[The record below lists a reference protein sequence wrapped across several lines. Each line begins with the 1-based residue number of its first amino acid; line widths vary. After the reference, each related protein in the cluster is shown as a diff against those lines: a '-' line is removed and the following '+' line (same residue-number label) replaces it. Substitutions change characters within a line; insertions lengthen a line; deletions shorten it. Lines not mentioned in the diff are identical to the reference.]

1 MRLKIGFGVLLLVG
15 CWLLLASRRSYS
27 PGPLMKGHSVN
38 GHQAMGHQAFASNCA
53 NCHQPWGPVEI
64 STLGCIDCHGD
75 ITANPHFEQHL
86 IPSSQHDYSVL
97 DKNEAAEYWRLS
109 ASKVPAEKALRL
121 AMWPRVIEPMP
132 LTIGK
137 QSQEV
142 LTCLSCHTDHVR
154 SPGLVGGRE
163 NCTSCHDHPSID
175 GVTKHAQVEWRASTS
190 KFPRGFVHSKELADL
205 QKRDPLIQRLPCK
218 GCHHLDASPDAE
230 NFVLIR
236 EANAASPP
244 AEPDEYAKL
253 WDAHPPPGGGNQR
266 PMFSS
271 FQHINAVFKHSQAH
285 HTYDCA
291 VCHNSVE
298 KSVKPADDPV
308 RQVAVCFSCHAKSLS
323 AAQTVTVA
331 DTAQVSHLT
340 IAAVAYADAQIGAPK
355 KATQEKAKFK
365 TCTECHDF
373 HVHGT
378 RPVHDF
384 THKPRTARTQP
395 IPLRGGWLPEKAL
408 AALGGI
414 FGILLFVGWMTKPEH
429 EHLQPSRGALVPA
442 RNSNY
447 ETNVPGLFIAGEATG
462 IPAIN
467 DAMRSGRE
475 AAMAIAEARKSAAE
489 AESPGVKAADPKAA
503 GSPDAASA
511 GPPSPYDVIVVG
523 CGPAGMGAAT
533 YLRKNSSLNYLVL
546 EKLSV
551 ASTIQAYPRDK
562 VVHATPLQI
571 DDYDDKLFL
580 EGDDAKE
587 KLVEHWKKIVEVTG
601 LKVNEHEEVTDIR
614 KKGDTFEVVTTKA
627 SHLCHTVL
635 LAPGTRSSP
644 HHLRMKGETPDRVFY
659 DCQDASQFQGKRIL
673 VVGGGNAGHE
683 VVIALVDPQLG
694 NTVTFSYRSLQGVT
708 VENRQHITALV
719 RQGRLTEMPST
730 RLDEI
735 RPHSVLLSP
744 LDPPPEDL
752 SLRQWMVREGARI
765 FTALYAKLGGRSAEA
780 KGPEAKPAISHVEIP
795 NDIIFAMIGAGP
807 PVEFFAKVGIEME
820 IKGR

>member
-27 PGPLMKGHSVN
+27 PGPLMK
-38 GHQAMGHQAFASNCA
+38 GHQAFASNCA

-75 ITANPHFEQHL
+75 ITANPHSVLNL
-86 IPSSQHDYSVL
+86 IPSSSHDHLVL
-97 DKNEAAEYWRLS
+97 NENEATEYWRLS

-121 AMWPRVIEPMP
+121 AMLPKVMP
-132 LTIGK
+132 LMIDK
-137 QSQEV
+137 QSHEV
-142 LTCLSCHTDHVR
+142 LTCLSCHTDHVP

-163 NCTSCHDHPSID
+163 NCTSCHFHSSIAIVSVHKKSVQFN
-175 GVTKHAQVEWRASTS
+175 GTPGFQ
-190 KFPRGFVHSKELADL
+190 GFVHYKELVLL
-205 QKRDPLIQRLPCK
+205 QQRDPSIKDLECQT
-218 GCHHLDASPDAE
+218 CHQLDTSPDAE
-230 NFVLIR
+230 SFALIR
-236 EANAASPP
+236 NAKASP
-244 AEPDEYAKL
+244 EYTKL
-253 WDAHPPPGGGNQR
+253 WDSEPAGTNQI

-271 FQHINAVFKHSQAH
+271 FKHINAMFKHSPSH
-285 HTYDCA
+285 VHNPDSCVSCHTTVDQRIA
-291 VCHNSVE
+291 Q
-298 KSVKPADDPV
+298 V
-308 RQVAVCFSCHAKSLS
+308 RQVQACFPCHAETPSEPHR
-323 AAQTVTVA
+323 AAAVDSTARTQVA
-331 DTAQVSHLT
+331 
-340 IAAVAYADAQIGAPK
+340 IASVAYADELAGSS
-355 KATQEKAKFK
+355 EKGNYK
-365 TCTECHDF
+365 TCSECHDI
-373 HVHGT
+373 HVY
-378 RPVHDF
+378 REKPFHDF

-395 IPLRGGWLPEKAL
+395 IPLRGGWLPEKGL

-489 AESPGVKAADPKAA
+489 AENPGAKAADPKAA

-659 DCQDASQFQGKRIL
+659 DCEDASQFQGKRIL